1 MQLDDKDE
9 YTSEENKQQ
18 GISLFPDHE
27 ELMITR
33 VEQGQGRKRG
43 RYIIHFGPYSLSVL
57 EDVMIKYNMFKGTS
71 FVKKELED
79 IVLADEKQQAY
90 VHALRYLGQKPRTR
104 QEIAQRLAQKEV
116 DQAVIDEILV
126 RLQREK
132 LVDDDLYAR
141 QWARQRITSQ
151 RKGKM
156 WIRQEL
162 RQKGISKASIGEALS
177 EITDNEEWESA
188 LSVGRKKWNQVRGD
202 IMDKKRKT
210 FPFLMRRGYSG
221 DMTRR
226 VVNHLSAAEQDG
238 AFEDEEFLHWEE

>member
-1 MQLDDKDE
+1 MQLDDEDE
-9 YTSEENKQQ
+9 YSAEANKQQ
-18 GISLFPDHE
+18 EISLFPDHE

-90 VHALRYLGQKPRTR
+90 VLALRYLGRKPRTR
-104 QEIAQRLAQKEV
+104 QEIAQRLVQKEL
-116 DQAVIDEILV
+116 DQSVIDEVMV
-126 RLQREK
+126 RLEREQ

-156 WIRQEL
+156 WVRQEL
-162 RQKGISKASIGEALS
+162 RQKGISKASIGEALG

-188 LSVGRKKWNQVRGD
+188 LTIGRKKWNQVRGD
-202 IMDKKRKT
+202 IMEKKRKT
-210 FPFLMRRGYSG
+210 YPFLMRRGYSG

-226 VVNHLSAAEQDG
+226 VVNHLTAAEHD
-238 AFEDEEFLHWEE
+238 AASDDEELLQWEE

>member
-1 MQLDDKDE
+1 VQLDDKDE
-9 YTSEENKQQ
+9 YTSEEDKQQ

-33 VEQGQGRKRG
+33 VEQGQRRNRG

-116 DQAVIDEILV
+116 DQTVIDEILV

-162 RQKGISKASIGEALS
+162 RQKGISKASIGEALG
-177 EITDNEEWESA
+177 EITDYEEWESA
-188 LSVGRKKWNQVRGD
+188 LSIGRKKWNQVRGD

-238 AFEDEEFLHWEE
+238 AFDDEELLHWEE

>member
-9 YTSEENKQQ
+9 FTSEENKQQ

-162 RQKGISKASIGEALS
+162 RQKGISKASIGEALG

-238 AFEDEEFLHWEE
+238 AFEDEELLHWEE

>member
-57 EDVMIKYNMFKGTS
+57 EDVMIKYKMFKGTS

-162 RQKGISKASIGEALS
+162 RQKGISKASIGEALG

-202 IMDKKRKT
+202 IMDKKRKI

-238 AFEDEEFLHWEE
+238 AFEDEELLHWEE

>member
-9 YTSEENKQQ
+9 YTSEENKEQ

-43 RYIIHFGPYSLSVL
+43 RYVIHFGPYSLSVL

-104 QEIAQRLAQKEV
+104 QEIVQRLAQKEV
-116 DQAVIDEILV
+116 AQTVIDEILV

-141 QWARQRITSQ
+141 QWARQRIMSQ

-162 RQKGISKASIGEALS
+162 RQKGISKASIGEALG

-188 LSVGRKKWNQVRGD
+188 LTVGRKKWNQVRGD

-221 DMTRR
+221 DITRR
-226 VVNHLSAAEQDG
+226 VINHLSVDEQDEAYDDG
-238 AFEDEEFLHWEE
+238 ELMHWEE

>member
-1 MQLDDKDE
+1 MQLNDKDV
-9 YTSEENKQQ
+9 YTSEENKEQ

-33 VEQGQGRKRG
+33 VEQGQGCKCG
-43 RYIIHFGPYSLSVL
+43 RYVIHFGPYSLSVL

-71 FVKKELED
+71 FAKKELED

-116 DQAVIDEILV
+116 AQTVIDEILV

-141 QWARQRITSQ
+141 QWARQRIMSQ

-162 RQKGISKASIGEALS
+162 RQKGISKASIGEALG

-188 LSVGRKKWNQVRGD
+188 LTVGRKKWNQVRGD

-221 DMTRR
+221 DITRR
-226 VVNHLSAAEQDG
+226 VINHLSVDEQDEAYDDG
-238 AFEDEEFLHWEE
+238 ELMHWEE

>member
-1 MQLDDKDE
+1 MQLNDKDE
-9 YTSEENKQQ
+9 YTSEENKEQ

-33 VEQGQGRKRG
+33 VEQGQGCKRG
-43 RYIIHFGPYSLSVL
+43 RYVIHFGPYSLSVL

-71 FVKKELED
+71 FAKKELED

-116 DQAVIDEILV
+116 AQTVIDEILV

-141 QWARQRITSQ
+141 QWARQRIMSQ

-162 RQKGISKASIGEALS
+162 RQKGISKASIGEALG

-188 LSVGRKKWNQVRGD
+188 LTVGRKKWNQVRGD

-221 DMTRR
+221 DITRR
-226 VVNHLSAAEQDG
+226 VINHLSEDEQDEAYDDG
-238 AFEDEEFLHWEE
+238 ELLHWEE